1 MGGGGGDNVFG
12 FSFFAHV
19 FSPSFRLSALLSLP
33 KKTKQNLSTFLNAGI
48 TDVPWG
54 GMPADVVAVVADV
67 LLMLPLY
74 KHIFAMIGCHPAD
87 GKTLARL
94 LKSSSVA
101 INPEGVAGIFH
112 GSSRSDRDHPDLA
125 RTERIYLANRKGF
138 VRHAIR
144 AGAPLL
150 PVHHIGASQLLGFTG
165 YPALSRR
172 LRATVGCWWGRY
184 GILFFLF

>member
-1 MGGGGGDNVFG
+1 
-12 FSFFAHV
+12 
-19 FSPSFRLSALLSLP
+19 
-33 KKTKQNLSTFLNAGI
+33 
-48 TDVPWG
+48 
-54 GMPADVVAVVADV
+54 MPADGVAVVADV
-67 LLMLPLY
+67 LLSLPLY

-94 LKSSSVA
+94 LKTNSVA

-112 GSSRSDRDHPDLA
+112 GSSRSDRNKKDEPELA
-125 RTERIYLANRKGF
+125 KTERVYLANRKGF

-184 GILFFLF
+184 VFESCILF

>member
-1 MGGGGGDNVFG
+1 MNFYFDFFLEFG
-12 FSFFAHV
+12 FFFRSFLLRSKTQNSLISLHSFFH
-19 FSPSFRLSALLSLP
+19 PSLSLSL
-33 KKTKQNLSTFLNAGI
+33 NSTFLNAGI
-48 TDVPWG
+48 TDVPVG
-54 GMPADVVAVVADV
+54 GMPVDVVAVVADV
-67 LLMLPLY
+67 LLSLPLY

-87 GKTLARL
+87 GKTLAKL
-94 LKSSSVA
+94 LKNNSVA

-112 GSSRSDRDHPDLA
+112 GSSRSDRSDPELA
-125 RTERIYLANRKGF
+125 KTERVYLANRKGF

-172 LRATVGCWWGRY
+172 LRATVGCWWGR
-184 GILFFLF
+184 